1 MNCHSPFTWKDLDY
15 FVTHS
20 VQVIYSPQTLPLGC
34 VLCSRATVPEYL
46 NHCGVKYVL
55 ISDRASFCALHFFFS
70 FQERVRARGRG
81 RGRASAS
88 ALVPA
93 EPHRRRDG
101 NPEAAPGSRDTTG
114 RRRRLLPRGRRRGP
128 PSPGLS
134 GLSGPHAPPP
144 TAPGGPRWRAGA
156 AERRGPE
163 GLTGPG
169 PEPEPVGA
177 EARSPGRRR
186 QRRRRRRWR
195 RRRRRRRQR
204 RLLPVAA

>member
-1 MNCHSPFTWKDLDY
+1 M
-15 FVTHS
+15 
-20 VQVIYSPQTLPLGC
+20 
-34 VLCSRATVPEYL
+34 CSRAAVPAYL
-46 NHCGVKYVL
+46 NHGGVKYVL
-55 ISDRASFCALHFFFS
+55 ISDRASFCALHFFS

-101 NPEAAPGSRDTTG
+101 NPEAAPGSRDTAG
-114 RRRRLLPRGRRRGP
+114 RRWRRLPGGWRRGA

-163 GLTGPG
+163 GLPGPG

-177 EARSPGRRR
+177 EARSPEQRRR
-186 QRRRRRRWR
+186 QRRRRWR
-195 RRRRRRRQR
+195 RRRRQRRRRWQIGR
-204 RLLPVAA
+204 AHV